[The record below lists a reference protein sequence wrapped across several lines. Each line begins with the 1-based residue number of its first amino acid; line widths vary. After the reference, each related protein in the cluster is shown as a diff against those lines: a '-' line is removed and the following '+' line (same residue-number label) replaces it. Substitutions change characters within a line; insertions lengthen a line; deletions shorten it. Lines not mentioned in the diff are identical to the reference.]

1 MEFFKLNSNKGNLIK
16 GPLIIKPKIFPDNRG
31 YFFESWNHS
40 EFNKVISRE
49 VNFVQDNH
57 SESKFGVLRGL
68 HYQLSPKAQAKLV
81 RCTKG
86 EVFDVLVDIRKDS
99 NTYGEWSSVLLNEQ
113 NKLQFWI
120 PEGFVH
126 GFLSLKD
133 FSEIQYKT
141 NEYWDKD
148 LERSLFWKDL
158 DLNINWPIENTN
170 KNFKIITNYKD
181 SIAPTLREIEKS
193 GDLF

>member
-99 NTYGEWSSVLLNEQ
+99 NTYGEWSSILLNEK

-170 KNFKIITNYKD
+170 KNFKVITNYKD

>member
-1 MEFFKLNSNKGNLIK
+1 MQCFSVNSNKGNLIK
-16 GPLIIKPKIFPDNRG
+16 GPLIIKPKIFLDNRG
-31 YFFESWNHS
+31 YFFESWNNK
-40 EFNKVISRE
+40 EFNKIISRD

-57 SESKFGVLRGL
+57 SKSKYGVLRGL
-68 HYQLSPKAQAKLV
+68 HYQLEPKAQAKLV

-99 NTYGEWSSVLLNEQ
+99 ATYGEWSSIILNEQ

-126 GFLSLKD
+126 GFISLKD
-133 FSEIQYKT
+133 FSEVQYKT

-148 LERSLFWKDL
+148 LERSLFWKDS
-158 DLNINWPIENTN
+158 DLNIDWPLANTKE
-170 KNFKIITNYKD
+170 KNKIITNDKD
-181 SIAPTLREIEKS
+181 AIAPTLKEVEKS

>member
-68 HYQLSPKAQAKLV
+68 HYQLNPKAQAKLV

-158 DLNINWPIENTN
+158 DLNINWPIGNTN

>member
-31 YFFESWNHS
+31 YFFARWNQS
-40 EFNKVISRE
+40 EFNKKISRE

-57 SESKFGVLRGL
+57 SQSKFGVLRGL
-68 HYQLSPKAQAKLV
+68 HYQLRPKAQAKLV

-86 EVFDVLVDIRKDS
+86 EVFDVLVDLRKDS
-99 NTYGEWSSVLLNEQ
+99 DTYGEWSSVVLNAE

-141 NEYWDKD
+141 NKYWDKD
-148 LERSLFWKDL
+148 HERTLLWKDT
-158 DLNINWPIENTN
+158 DLNINWPLGNNNE
-170 KNFKIITNYKD
+170 KCKIITNYRD
-181 SIAPTLREIEKS
+181 SIAPSLKEIEKS